1 MLTPA
6 TTWMKLENMMLSERI
21 STLYG
26 SMYVEHPEQ
35 VNPMTQKTVGERVW
49 GEGLF
54 HGCGVSSEGEEMFWN
69 QTE

>member
-6 TTWMKLENMMLSERI
+6 TTWMKLENMMLSEIRP
-21 STLYG
+21 SYG
-26 SMYVEHPEQ
+26 SMYIEHPEQ

-54 HGCGVSSEGEEMFWN
+54 HGYGVSSEGEEMFQN